1 MMESVIIVRVTVVR
15 VIVMYTYLE
24 SRNVGIPGAEVL
36 RVLGSHAGR
45 GSIGSSKCD
54 GNRNLVK
61 VRVKDAYSLS
71 VRYLQ
76 FLLTCRRFYQPN

>member
-54 GNRNLVK
+54 GNSERF
-61 VRVKDAYSLS
+61 R
-71 VRYLQ
+71 
-76 FLLTCRRFYQPN
+76 FLIKLIF